1 MLFSF
6 SFFSILEVLLVI
18 VPALLSVAYVTVA
31 ERKTMA
37 SMQRRVGPN
46 KVGVYGLLQAFV
58 DALKLILKEYV
69 SPTQANLILFFLG
82 PIMTLIFSLLGYAV
96 IPYGPGLAVSDYHLG
111 ILYMLAV
118 SSLSTYGILLAGWSA
133 NSKYAFLGSLRSTA
147 QLISYEL
154 ILSSAILLIIF
165 FTGSLNL
172 TDVVESQKS
181 IWFVIPLLPVFIIFF
196 IGALAETNRAPMD
209 LAEAE
214 DLGIDFLYGLQR
226 QIVQKLSILPQFIK
240 DSASLK
246 ITICLEGLTPLGTL
260 KDESEKSVS
269 FKCNSPIC
277 YALSAGNQRYGISHW
292 IGPSETER
300 DHLIS
305 YFDPA
310 ELILLVTGRF
320 KVRYGI
326 VQNLIYHLLF
336 CLINLRHFFRK
347 LLGAK
352 FLLTLVLFMLI
363 IFKYPVLL
371 NNWDSVCVC
380 SIVPVKVFNDL
391 DKLESIKSFRS
402 SLKGK
407 SGIYGV
413 YNTANKKQY
422 IGSARDLYT
431 RLLEHIV
438 GNKSNKALQRAIKI
452 YGLNKFRFVIY
463 ERHPE
468 GDRANTG
475 TQLTDLETQYIGKFK
490 FSMLYNFKKTAT
502 SMLGY
507 KHTEEA
513 LLKMVERYKN
523 KENHPFFVP

>member
-1 MLFSF
+1 
-6 SFFSILEVLLVI
+6 
-18 VPALLSVAYVTVA
+18 
-31 ERKTMA
+31 
-37 SMQRRVGPN
+37 
-46 KVGVYGLLQAFV
+46 
-58 DALKLILKEYV
+58 
-69 SPTQANLILFFLG
+69 
-82 PIMTLIFSLLGYAV
+82 
-96 IPYGPGLAVSDYHLG
+96 
-111 ILYMLAV
+111 MLA
-118 SSLSTYGILLAGWSA
+118 
-133 NSKYAFLGSLRSTA
+133 LRSTA

-214 DLGIDFLYGLQR
+214 DFKMNFLYGLRR
-226 QIVQKLSILPQFIK
+226 QIIQKLSIFSKFIK

-246 ITICLEGLTPLGTL
+246 ITICLKGLTLLGTL

-269 FKCNSPIC
+269 FKCNSPMC
-277 YALSAGNQRYGISHW
+277 YAQLAGNQRYGISNW
-292 IGPSETER
+292 VGSSETER

-310 ELILLVTGRF
+310 EFILLVTGRF
-320 KVRYGI
+320 KLRYSI
-326 VQNLIYHLLF
+326 VQNLIYHLLLCF
-336 CLINLRHFFRK
+336 INLRYFLRK
-347 LLGAK
+347 PLGAR
-352 FLLTLVLFMLI
+352 FLLALILFILI
-363 IFKYPVLL
+363 TFKYPVLL

-407 SGIYGV
+407 SGIYGI
-413 YNTANKKQY
+413 YNTTNKKQY

-438 GNKSNKALQRAIKI
+438 GNKSNKALQRAIKM
-452 YGLNKFRFVIY
+452 YGWNKFRFVIY
-463 ERHPE
+463 EYYS
-468 GDRANTG
+468 DNNKANIN

-502 SMLGY
+502 SMLG
-507 KHTEEA
+507 HTEEA

-523 KENHPFFVP
+523 KENHPFSSSSSSGKKPHRRSKPGKANPM